1 MGYLNSSVPHD
12 TLARV
17 MHIAS
22 VDVPA
27 VRCSSRMPSDMT
39 AGKSHSVRLD
49 EHTEARVARILD
61 TLTAAD
67 PYRDVSD
74 ADVLRMLIRRGAED
88 FEREHKLPALE
99 AAPAPAA
106 KKGAKRKARKP

>member
-1 MGYLNSSVPHD
+1 
-12 TLARV
+12 
-17 MHIAS
+17 
-22 VDVPA
+22 
-27 VRCSSRMPSDMT
+27 MT

-88 FEREHKLPALE
+88 FEREHGLPEL
-99 AAPAPAA
+99 AAAAPAA
-106 KKGAKRKARKP
+106 KKGAKRKAKKP